1 MEYVIAWSV
10 YVAAGLGCLLVLLRI
25 TREVS
30 RGVRNLLVGFFIVLT
45 FTPWFVGDSFDYY
58 APAALVFMMDL
69 LLEGTKHGSKAGIP
83 LLFASLLMLLTL
95 VVLEIVHRHRS
106 RNKVLDQAEDTESE

>member
-1 MEYVIAWSV
+1 MEYIIAWSI

-25 TREVS
+25 TRKVK
-30 RGVRNLLVGFFIVLT
+30 RGSRNLLVGFFIVLT

-58 APAALVFMMDL
+58 APAALVFVMDM
-69 LLEGTKHGSKAGIP
+69 LLEEAKHGSKAGIP

-95 VVLEIVHRHRS
+95 VVLEVVHRHRRRS
-106 RNKVLDQAEDTESE
+106 KLLDQAEDTESE